1 MDIAP
6 SHRQDLPMTI
16 TLENMLAHEQIRC
29 CIARLAR
36 GEDRRDSALI
46 TASYWP
52 DSVTDY
58 GVFAGSFDEYLA
70 WVVPGADAITNT
82 QHHIG
87 QSHIELDGDSAKVE
101 TQVISYHRIDYA
113 AGTSASDEH
122 DTVIGGRYLD
132 IFEKRGGDWRIAS
145 RKMLYDWYQD
155 WGSSIDWSQGVMGM
169 PFSDPRFSGR
179 AKDDWSADFFGAR

>member
-1 MDIAP
+1 
-6 SHRQDLPMTI
+6 MTL
-16 TLENMLAHEQIRC
+16 TLENLLDHEQVRH

-36 GEDRRDSALI
+36 GEDRRDAALI
-46 TASYWP
+46 TAAYWP

-58 GVFAGSFDEYLA
+58 GVFKGSFNEYLA

-87 QSHIELDGDSAKVE
+87 QSHIELDGAVARVE
-101 TQVISYHRIDYA
+101 TQVISYHRVKY
-113 AGTSASDEH
+113 GEGDEH

-132 IFEKRGGDWRIAS
+132 VFEKRNGDWRIAS

-155 WGSSIDWSQGVMGM
+155 WGASVDWSQGLMGM
-169 PFSDPRFSGR
+169 PLSDARFAGR
-179 AKDDWSADFFGAR
+179 AKGDWSIDFFAKND